1 MMINISVISSRQES
15 NMSIDSIY
23 AMLARPVQAVSERKR
38 IVEQVKNASAIS
50 ADSHEA
56 PQSQLPPNI
65 SHKMPIQR
73 QEAPLQDR
81 RAKPRTVNEKKN
93 VGNKIRRMKSDKRF
107 STRGE
112 TASQHIDIE
121 V

>member
-1 MMINISVISSRQES
+1 
-15 NMSIDSIY
+15 MSIDSIY
-23 AMLARPVQAVSERKR
+23 AMLARPVQAVRERKR

-65 SHKMPIQR
+65 THKMPMQR
-73 QEAPLQDR
+73 QETPRQERRTKPL
-81 RAKPRTVNEKKN
+81 TVNAKKN
-93 VGNKIRRMKSDKRF
+93 IGSRIRRMKTDKRF

>member
-1 MMINISVISSRQES
+1 
-15 NMSIDSIY
+15 MSIDSIY

-38 IVEQVKNASAIS
+38 IVEQVKKASAIS

-56 PQSQLPPNI
+56 PQSQLPPSI
-65 SHKMPIQR
+65 THKVLIQR
-73 QEAPLQDR
+73 QETPRQEK
-81 RAKPRTVNEKKN
+81 RAKPQTVNEKKN
-93 VGNKIRRMKSDKRF
+93 LGSRIRRMKADKRF

-112 TASQHIDIE
+112 TASLHIDIE

>member
-1 MMINISVISSRQES
+1 
-15 NMSIDSIY
+15 MSIDSIY
-23 AMLARPVQAVSERKR
+23 AMLARPVRAVSERRR
-38 IVEQVKNASAIS
+38 IVEQVKNTSALN

-56 PQSQLPPNI
+56 PQSQLPPKI
-65 SHKMPIQR
+65 THQTLVAKKALVR
-73 QEAPLQDR
+73 KER
-81 RAKPRTVNEKKN
+81 RAKLRTIDDKKN
-93 VGNKIRRMKSDKRF
+93 LGSRLRRMTTDERF

>member
-1 MMINISVISSRQES
+1 
-15 NMSIDSIY
+15 MSIDSIY
-23 AMLARPVQAVSERKR
+23 AMLARPVRAVSEHRR
-38 IVEQVKNASAIS
+38 IVEQVNRTSAIS

-56 PQSQLPPNI
+56 PQSQLPPHI
-65 SHKMPIQR
+65 THKPVIHKKTLVR
-73 QEAPLQDR
+73 KER
-81 RAKPRTVNEKKN
+81 RSKLRTIDDKKN
-93 VGNKIRRMKSDKRF
+93 TGSRLRRMATDERF

>member
-1 MMINISVISSRQES
+1 
-15 NMSIDSIY
+15 MSIDSIY

-38 IVEQVKNASAIS
+38 IVEQVKQVSAIN

-56 PQSQLPPNI
+56 PQSQLPPGI
-65 SHKMPIQR
+65 THKMPIQR
-73 QEAPLQDR
+73 QEAPRQER
-81 RAKPRTVNEKKN
+81 RAKPRTVDEKKTF
-93 VGNKIRRMKSDKRF
+93 GSRTRRMKTDKRF

-112 TASQHIDIE
+112 TASQLIDIE